1 MNRTLKSIT
10 LIFVFISISISILTA
25 CGNNVQES
33 VYTLSEYE
41 EQLVDT
47 IYSYKNIWEKHNGK
61 ACSNIRFVKK
71 NGNQFLLC
79 SYNSTAAGVDFMG
92 QGDVYVSTEIKYTI
106 STNGMHEATLK
117 EYGSNDYG
125 IVTGMFSY
133 DVNAGTNDKKLSLAK
148 AVTNKSSVV
157 IP

>member
-1 MNRTLKSIT
+1 MSKTLKSIT
-10 LIFVFISISISILTA
+10 LIFVFLSIFILAA
-25 CGNNVQES
+25 CSNNVQKS
-33 VYTLSEYE
+33 VYTLSEHE
-41 EQLVDT
+41 KQLVDK
-47 IYSYKNIWEKHNGK
+47 IYSHKSIWEKHNGK
-61 ACSNIRFVKK
+61 TCSSIRFVEK

-117 EYGSNDYG
+117 EYGSSDYG

-133 DVNAGTNDKKLSLAK
+133 DVNAKTDDKKLSLAR
-148 AVTNKSSVV
+148 AITNKSMVV

>member
-1 MNRTLKSIT
+1 MSKTLKSIT
-10 LIFVFISISISILTA
+10 LIFVVLSIFILAA
-25 CGNNVQES
+25 CDNYVQES
-33 VYTLSEYE
+33 FYTLSEHE
-41 EQLVDT
+41 KELVDT
-47 IYSYKNIWEKHNGK
+47 IYSYKDIWEKHNGK

-79 SYNSTAAGVDFMG
+79 SYKSTAAGVDFMG

-106 STNGMHEATLK
+106 STNGMHEATAK

-148 AVTNKSSVV
+148 AITNKSSVV

>member
-1 MNRTLKSIT
+1 MSKTLKCIT
-10 LIFVFISISISILTA
+10 LIFVFMLISILSA

-41 EQLVDT
+41 KQLVDT
-47 IYSYKNIWEKHNGK
+47 IYSHKDIWEKHNGK

-79 SYNSTAAGVDFMG
+79 SYKSTAAGVDFMG

-133 DVNAGTNDKKLSLAK
+133 DANAETNDKKISLAK
-148 AVTNKSSVV
+148 AITNKSNVV